1 MFANGPR
8 FKGVALASNLSPV
21 CGVTVAPLVLPI
33 TLWPSDV
40 SAPLKSG
47 PVLLVLPEMIVF
59 RAFILPL
66 TLLMPPPWLRPLPPA
81 ELFATVQLVRLEVPL
96 L

>member
-1 MFANGPR
+1 M
-8 FKGVALASNLSPV
+8 
-21 CGVTVAPLVLPI
+21 LPI
-33 TLWPSDV
+33 RLWPSEV

-47 PVLLVLPEMIVF
+47 PVLHVLPEMIVF

-66 TLLMPPPWLRPLPPA
+66 TLLMPPPWLRLLPLA
-81 ELFATVQLVRLEVPL
+81 ELFATVQLVRLAVPL